1 MTAVKVEEMPSQML
15 ATEVFRRG
23 WAKHYGI
30 ARNYR
35 GKLKNAVAHLRVKR
49 HAQYKNPNRKRHG
62 MPGMGVEPLESHVF
76 QKEKKKKKKKNSN
89 GMGQQQQQQQRK

>member
-49 HAQYKNPNRKRHG
+49 HAQVSEMWQSG
-62 MPGMGVEPLESHVF
+62 GG
-76 QKEKKKKKKKNSN
+76 
-89 GMGQQQQQQQRK
+89 GDC